1 MADHAL
7 TLERKCGYTS
17 GSYAAAAQRSTTH
30 IRYRHHPRMAS
41 AADPDLSQCAGS
53 LAVDKVADIRVDSM
67 RAGSRWTRTASLCVS
82 ASNSS
87 LPIIGAAF
95 SGSGRITPSS
105 ALADLLG
112 GLPRFQ
118 LSEGMADRR
127 VRQQNAALF

>member
-1 MADHAL
+1 MALARQEA
-7 TLERKCGYTS
+7 TRSRWGI
-17 GSYAAAAQRSTTH
+17 AAQRSTTH
-30 IRYRHHPRMAS
+30 IRYRRHPQVAS
-41 AADPDLSQCAGS
+41 AADPLPWARF
-53 LAVDKVADIRVDSM
+53 ADIALIQCD
-67 RAGSRWTRTASLCVS
+67 AGSRWTRTASLCVS

-95 SGSGRITPSS
+95 SASGRITPST

-127 VRQQNAALF
+127 ERQQNAALF

>member
-1 MADHAL
+1 M
-7 TLERKCGYTS
+7 R
-17 GSYAAAAQRSTTH
+17 RWV
-30 IRYRHHPRMAS
+30 
-41 AADPDLSQCAGS
+41 
-53 LAVDKVADIRVDSM
+53 AVDQNRF
-67 RAGSRWTRTASLCVS
+67 SLRQRIELVTS
-82 ASNSS
+82 V
-87 LPIIGAAF
+87 IGAAF

>member
-1 MADHAL
+1 
-7 TLERKCGYTS
+7 
-17 GSYAAAAQRSTTH
+17 
-30 IRYRHHPRMAS
+30 MAS

-53 LAVDKVADIRVDSM
+53 RAVDKVADIRVDSM
-67 RAGSRWTRTASLCVS
+67 RRWVAGHQNRFSLRQRIELVTS
-82 ASNSS
+82 V
-87 LPIIGAAF
+87 IGAAF

-127 VRQQNAALF
+127 VRQQNAAVF